1 MPSDSRRGTAGQ
13 DTENTHRNKKAHEL
27 AQEYLAYLQNVRRLS
42 IHSVRAYGHD
52 LDDYLMWCDREGVQA
67 LGISRR
73 QMRAYVAFLSRARY
87 ADKTINRHLSALRTF
102 YEWLEQRGEASA
114 AVTDALPGRKVARR
128 LPKTMS
134 DADVERMLA
143 ECDDGDDVGMRD
155 KAFLELLYA
164 SGARI
169 SEVAALKPQDIDYGQ
184 GQVRL
189 FGKRSKERIVPLY
202 QSALKALES
211 YVNEARPHLVSA
223 RRKEGT
229 ADALF
234 VSTRGNNM
242 STEALRRVF
251 NARRANAGVAPGATP
266 HTVRH
271 TFATELLD
279 GGADLQAVQELLGHE
294 SLSTTQIYTHV
305 SINRLRE
312 VAATAHPRAGEL

>member
-1 MPSDSRRGTAGQ
+1 MPSDPCHGNAKQLAEDANR
-13 DTENTHRNKKAHEL
+13 NHRVREL
-27 AQEYLAYLQNVRRLS
+27 AQEYLSFLQNVRRLS
-42 IHSVRAYGHD
+42 AHSVRAYGHD

-73 QMRAYVAFLSRARY
+73 RLRSYVAFLSRARY
-87 ADKTINRHLSALRTF
+87 ADKTINRRLSALRTF
-102 YEWLEQRGEASA
+102 YEWLEGRGEATA
-114 AVTDALPGRKVARR
+114 GATDALVGRKVARR

-134 DADVERMLA
+134 DADMERILA
-143 ECDDGDDVGMRD
+143 DCDEGDDEGMRD

-169 SEVAALKPQDIDYGQ
+169 SEIASLRPCDIDYEQ

-202 QSALKALES
+202 GSALKALDS
-211 YVNEARPHLVSA
+211 YVNEARPNLMSA
-223 RRKEGT
+223 RHGEGM

-242 STEALRRVF
+242 SPEALRRVF
-251 NARRANAGVAPGATP
+251 NAHRAKAGVAAGATP

-312 VAATAHPRAGEL
+312 VAATAHPRAGEP